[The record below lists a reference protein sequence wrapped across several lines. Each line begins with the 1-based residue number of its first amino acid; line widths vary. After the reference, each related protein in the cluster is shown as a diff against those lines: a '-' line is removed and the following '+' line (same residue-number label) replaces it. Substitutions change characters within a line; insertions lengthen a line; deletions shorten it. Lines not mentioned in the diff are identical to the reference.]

1 MTMMLSAVTQSP
13 RHQRR
18 NPRSL
23 GASKTSSSGPGE
35 VSKKAEQHLW
45 RGIGIL
51 LLLCAVSLETGRK
64 RAENHDTCK
73 LRNLNHEI
81 EG

>member
-35 VSKKAEQHLW
+35 VSKRAEQHLW
-45 RGIGIL
+45 RGIAR
-51 LLLCAVSLETGRK
+51 CAVSLETGRK
-64 RAENHDTCK
+64 IPGNHDTCK
-73 LRNLNHEI
+73 LSNMNHEI